1 MFECVG
7 VPGLIAQAVDQ
18 VRNRGTIL
26 LLGLCTRPD
35 TIDSFAM
42 LSKEVRLVTSAFFT
56 RQDYE
61 DALDALSA
69 GAAEPSLM
77 VTGTIGLDAT
87 PATFEALKRR
97 THQCK
102 VLIAP

>member
-1 MFECVG
+1 M
-7 VPGLIAQAVDQ
+7 PGLIAQAADQ
-18 VRNRGTIL
+18 VRNRSTIL

-35 TIDSFAM
+35 TINTFAM

-61 DALDALSA
+61 DALEALSA
-69 GAAEPSLM
+69 GAGEPRLM
-77 VTGTIGLDAT
+77 VTDTIPLDAT

-97 THQCK
+97 THRCK